1 MITRE
6 LVGVTRSDAGVAA
19 AGVGGGLEA
28 RVTCR
33 GQQTPREAQWRGNR
47 KAAVWRHYEHY
58 EVWLRGGG
66 GEWSSVSQLICRI
79 NISIIIIMIIV
90 V

>member
-47 KAAVWRHYEHY
+47 EAAVWRHYEQ
-58 EVWLRGGG
+58 VWLRVGGA
-66 GEWSSVSQLICRI
+66 SVSQLICRI
-79 NISIIIIMIIV
+79 NISVIIIMIIV

>member
-47 KAAVWRHYEHY
+47 EAAVWRHYEQ
-58 EVWLRGGG
+58 VWLRGEGG
-66 GEWSSVSQLICRI
+66 
-79 NISIIIIMIIV
+79 V
-90 V
+90 VVKCQSADLPD

>member
-6 LVGVTRSDAGVAA
+6 LVGVTRGDAGVAA

-33 GQQTPREAQWRGNR
+33 GQQRPREAQWRGNSG
-47 KAAVWRHYEHY
+47 AAVQR
-58 EVWLRGGG
+58 
-66 GEWSSVSQLICRI
+66 Q
-79 NISIIIIMIIV
+79 
-90 V
+90 

>member
-33 GQQTPREAQWRGNR
+33 GRQRPRDVRLSEAGVERRCEQ
-47 KAAVWRHYEHY
+47 
-58 EVWLRGGG
+58 VWLREGGG
-66 GEWSSVSQLICRI
+66 LL
-79 NISIIIIMIIV
+79 
-90 V
+90 